1 MSISRSSEDEPRS
14 LAEEKQ
20 QTDSR
25 GETLLYIERI
35 AKALFI
41 HGCLSE
47 GNLTLAR
54 DQIKHELARLKMNSL
69 ACRRDNGGLQEEKL
83 HNI

>member
-1 MSISRSSEDEPRS
+1 MSISRSPEDELRS

-25 GETLLYIERI
+25 GETLLYIKRI

-54 DQIKHELARLKMNSL
+54 EPDKTRTRSPEDELSLSSL
-69 ACRRDNGGLQEEKL
+69 AEEKQTASRGETT
-83 HNI
+83 